1 MFDMLGHEIKNEELD
16 KLYSYLVE
24 HGYYCKRIIPG
35 ASGFK
40 NVVVV
45 FSDPEMKNYLWDA
58 VCHYGSYGYEEGRL
72 EIMGDT
78 ILTDDEK
85 CRDSVAGWLTADD
98 IIQRLEKPVS
108 SKTNKEMT
116 VGDLLIYIA
125 ENDVNM
131 SSKIKMSMR
140 SDEPNFQ
147 NKGYADS
154 FYYTENDWFS
164 ILYINGK

>member
-1 MFDMLGHEIKNEELD
+1 MNDMLGHEIKNEELD

-45 FSDPEMKNYLWDA
+45 FSDPEMNNYLWDA

-108 SKTNKEMT
+108 SNNKGLT

-125 ENDVNM
+125 ENDVSM
-131 SSKIKMSMR
+131 SSKIEMSIG
-140 SDEPNFQ
+140 SNGKP
-147 NKGYADS
+147 YVDS
-154 FYYTENDWFS
+154 FYHSENDGFG
-164 ILYINGK
+164 ILYINGI